1 MQAMDDTVLLDGE
14 TYISSKRASVISG
27 YARDYITFLARKSEI
42 LARQIGGHW
51 YIVETSLRDYLKKI
65 ADYKPQVPGR
75 ESRTADPESVV
86 SFDGKEFVSVRK
98 GADLTGYHQDYVGQL
113 CREGKL
119 ISRQIG
125 NRWYIERGAL
135 LAHKKQKTALLAS
148 VQVESVGLKRATAT
162 AKSAELDADRA
173 PVMTYT
179 RDDGHLLPE
188 IRQAENGYKTESR
201 VHEIPISVHISDVR
215 TSDIPAPRVHRP
227 KQAKTARSASP
238 FSLGALTT
246 VAATIV
252 LVIAVGYISLQR
264 GAVYAD
270 KSITGS
276 SYALLG
282 IADEALDRMLGIL
295 EAVVSTELRYQRRK

>member
-1 MQAMDDTVLLDGE
+1 MDDTVFLDGE
-14 TYISSKRASVISG
+14 TYISSKRASIISG
-27 YARDYITFLARKSEI
+27 YARDYITFLARRSEI

-51 YIVETSLRDYLKKI
+51 YIVETSLRDYIKKI

-75 ESRTADPESVV
+75 ESRVSDPESVI

-119 ISRQIG
+119 LSRQIG

-148 VQVESVGLKRATAT
+148 VQAEAVGLKRAKPA
-162 AKSAELDADRA
+162 AQSADFDADRV
-173 PVMTYT
+173 PVMAYT

-188 IRQAENGYKTESR
+188 IRQVENGYKTESR

-215 TSDIPAPRVHRP
+215 GSDSPAPRVLRP
-227 KQAKTARSASP
+227 TQSKAARSASP
-238 FSLGALTT
+238 FGFGALTT

-270 KSITGS
+270 KSTTGS
-276 SYALLG
+276 SYAMLLR
-282 IADEALDRMLGIL
+282 AEEALDQMLGIF
-295 EAVVSTELRYQRRK
+295 EAVVSTELHYQRQK